1 MIRTQTRTHAKALV
15 ASLSLIASLGT
26 AHAAIS
32 TFVGSDDG
40 APTSGPFTDSA
51 TAAASF
57 DLVAGTFGPLTTA
70 TFEGLPVGYQSSFTA
85 APGLNVSLGVSDNGY
100 SGVLDSNNGNLYG
113 FNVTPGGSNW
123 LGFSGGSA
131 TLSFA
136 GGTHAVG
143 FYLTGVQSIFTSTI
157 TLTFNDGTT
166 RTLNAPVNDDGG
178 AAYYGFT
185 DSKSFSSVTISDISD
200 DAWGID
206 DVTFS
211 GAKVSAVPE
220 PTSAALLIAGLAAL
234 TGCAV
239 RRKRG

>member
-1 MIRTQTRTHAKALV
+1 MIRTNAKALV

-32 TFVGSDDG
+32 TFSGDDDG
-40 APTSGPFTDSA
+40 APVSGPFTDSA

-57 DLVAGTFGPLTTA
+57 ELVAGTFGSLKTA
-70 TFEGLPVGYQSSFTA
+70 TFEGLPIGYQSSFTA
-85 APGLNVSLGVSDNGY
+85 APGLSVSLGAPDNGY
-100 SGVLDSNNGNLYG
+100 NGILDSNGSNVYG

-123 LGFSGGSA
+123 LGFSTGSA

-143 FYLTGVQSIFTSTI
+143 FYLTGVQSEFTSTI
-157 TLTFNDGTT
+157 TVTFNDGKT
-166 RTLNAPVNDDGG
+166 RTLYAPVNDDGG

-185 DSKSFSSVTISDISD
+185 DSKSFSSITITDTSD

-211 GAKVSAVPE
+211 SKVSAVPE
-220 PTSAALLIAGLAAL
+220 PTSAALLLAGLAAL
-234 TGCAV
+234 GGCAA
-239 RRKRG
+239 RRKSGTRA